1 MPADLRSGARRATQG
16 GLMAT
21 IRKSAPYVQLRP
33 GNVDD
38 LGEVMR
44 IMGQAFRPCFGEAW
58 TRSQCAGI
66 LPMTGVRLTIAE
78 DSDGA
83 VGFSLMRSVADEAEL
98 LLIAVD
104 PTWQNCGVGHALLD
118 EFIAAAHAMGAVRL
132 HLEVRD
138 GNPAMNIYLTAGF
151 VPAGRR
157 RNYYHGPD
165 GTVHDAVTL
174 VLAG

>member
-1 MPADLRSGARRATQG
+1 
-16 GLMAT
+16 MAT
-21 IRKSAPYVQLRP
+21 MRKSATTVQLRP
-33 GNVDD
+33 GVVDD

-44 IMGQAFRPCFGEAW
+44 IMGGAFQPCFGEAW

-66 LPMTGVRLTIAE
+66 LPMSGVRLTIAE
-78 DSDGA
+78 DSGEA

-104 PTWQNCGVGHALLD
+104 PARQNCGVGQLLLD
-118 EFIAAAHAMGAVRL
+118 EFIKAAHDMGAVRL

-138 GNPAMNIYLTAGF
+138 GNPAVKMYRAAGF
-151 VPAGRR
+151 APAGRR

-165 GTVHDAVTL
+165 GTCHDAVTL
-174 VLAG
+174 MLAD